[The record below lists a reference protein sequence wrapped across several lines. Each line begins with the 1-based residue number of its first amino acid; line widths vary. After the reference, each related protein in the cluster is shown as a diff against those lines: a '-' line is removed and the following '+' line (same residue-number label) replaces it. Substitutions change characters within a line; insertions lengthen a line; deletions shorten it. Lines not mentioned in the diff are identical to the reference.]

1 MRESFRFNGSG
12 MTTNSDH
19 DQHGIPTILHDQIKR
34 QLARSGQAFPELDGL
49 ILRLGPHHIAHFI
62 ATTQDR
68 DSAERLKLYLERY
81 WPAYFVLIERMLH
94 AASRDRNEELMSDFG
109 QS

>member
-1 MRESFRFNGSG
+1 MA
-12 MTTNSDH
+12 TNTDH
-19 DQHGIPTILHDQIKR
+19 DAYGIPTILHEKIKLYLER
-34 QLARSGQAFPELDGL
+34 PSESSQELDGL

-62 ATTQDR
+62 ATTHDR
-68 DSAERLKLYLERY
+68 LSAEKFKLYLERY

-94 AASRDRNEELMSDFG
+94 AARRDHNEDLMSDFG